1 MKILY
6 PPYQAEKEDIIIFLA
21 GPIQGARDWQSDAYE
36 KILELAIENNLEDR
50 IIVANP
56 RRIYMDDEFVYEK
69 QVDWETEYLNKA
81 SKKGVILFWLEKE
94 QIHYCNRPFAQTT
107 RFELAEWKV
116 KHQLASAKIVVGIDE
131 EFTNKRYI
139 SRRFKQDCSDIKIN
153 NSLANTCK
161 DAIRVIIENYQING

>member
-6 PPYQAEKEDIIIFLA
+6 PPYQAENEDIIIFLA
-21 GPIQGARDWQSDAYE
+21 GPIQGARDWQSDAY
-36 KILELAIENNLEDR
+36 KYILELAIENNLEDR
-50 IIVANP
+50 IIIANP
-56 RRIYMDDEFVYEK
+56 RRIYMDNEFVYEK

-94 QIHYCNRPFAQTT
+94 EIHYCNRPFAQTT

-116 KHQLASAKIVVGIDE
+116 KHQFLDAKIVIGIDE
-131 EFTNKRYI
+131 EFTNRRYI
-139 SRRFKQDCSDIKIN
+139 LRRFNQDCPDIKIN

-161 DAIRVIIENYQING
+161 DAIRLVAENY